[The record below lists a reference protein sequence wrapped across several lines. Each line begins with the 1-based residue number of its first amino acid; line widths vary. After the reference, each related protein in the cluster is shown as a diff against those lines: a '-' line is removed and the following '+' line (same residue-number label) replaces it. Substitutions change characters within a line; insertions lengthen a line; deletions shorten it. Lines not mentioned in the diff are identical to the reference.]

1 MENISYNPFK
11 KFDKEWA
18 LVTCGTKEKY
28 NTMTIKWG
36 TMGTIWGKPMIQIFI
51 RPTRYTFEFLLSND
65 YFTVSF
71 YDNKYKKELSLI
83 GTKSGREIDKVKEC
97 NFIPKFLNNGI
108 TFEQAYETFVCKKCY
123 YQKIDVQN
131 VNDIDKKQEGDVGH
145 YMFIGFVEEKC

>member
-51 RPTRYTFEFLLSND
+51 RPTRYTFEFLL
-65 YFTVSF
+65 
-71 YDNKYKKELSLI
+71 
-83 GTKSGREIDKVKEC
+83 
-97 NFIPKFLNNGI
+97 
-108 TFEQAYETFVCKKCY
+108 
-123 YQKIDVQN
+123 
-131 VNDIDKKQEGDVGH
+131 
-145 YMFIGFVEEKC
+145 